1 MEEPQI
7 MSYSDFKTIEQ
18 AITLLELTVED
29 IPHLF
34 GKIDKIE
41 PSQRLKE
48 TLDETLDL
56 ASSISTEKAR
66 SELIITPILL
76 EIRRK
81 FENKIG
87 YFSGNTFNID
97 ESKSLTGACDFLLSA
112 SSNQSL
118 VTAPVLTLVEAKDN
132 DIRIG
137 LGQCVAQMVAA
148 QIFNSKRGLEKQTIY
163 GAVSTGTNW
172 KFMMLENNLV
182 KIDLTEYFITQLSQI
197 LGILSEPFR
206 IYFASN

>member
-1 MEEPQI
+1 ME
-7 MSYSDFKTIEQ
+7 D
-18 AITLLELTVED
+18 A
-29 IPHLF
+29 PHLF
-34 GKIDKIE
+34 DNIQPME

-66 SELIITPILL
+66 SELIITLILL
-76 EIRRK
+76 EVRRR
-81 FENKIG
+81 FDYKIG

-97 ESKSLTGACDFLLSA
+97 ESRSLTGACDFLLSA

-137 LGQCVAQMVAA
+137 LRQCVAQMFAT
-148 QIFNSKRGLEKQTIY
+148 QIFNNCRGFEKLAIY

-172 KFMMLENNLV
+172 KFLTLENNVL
-182 KIDLTEYFITQLSQI
+182 KIDFTQYFITQLEQI
-197 LGILSEPFR
+197 LGISSEPFR
-206 IYFASN
+206 IYFS

>member
-1 MEEPQI
+1 
-7 MSYSDFKTIEQ
+7 MSYSDFETIDQ
-18 AITLLELTVED
+18 AVTALELTVED

-34 GKIDKIE
+34 GNVEAIE

-76 EIRRK
+76 EVRRR
-81 FENKIG
+81 FNNKIG
-87 YFSGNTFNID
+87 YFSGSTFNID

-118 VTAPVLTLVEAKDN
+118 VTAPVLTLVGNQYEK
-132 DIRIG
+132 
-137 LGQCVAQMVAA
+137 CVAQMFAA
-148 QIFNSKRGLEKQTIY
+148 QIFNHNRGFEKLSIY

-172 KFMMLENNLV
+172 KFMLLEQNLL
-182 KIDLTEYFITQLSQI
+182 KIDFTQYFITQLDRI
-197 LGILSEPFR
+197 LGILAEPFR